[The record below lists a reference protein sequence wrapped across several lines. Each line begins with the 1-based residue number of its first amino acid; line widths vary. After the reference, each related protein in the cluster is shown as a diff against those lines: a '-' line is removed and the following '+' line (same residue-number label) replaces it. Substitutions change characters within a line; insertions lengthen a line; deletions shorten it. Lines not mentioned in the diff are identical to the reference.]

1 MAAGLELYLFD
12 SGTLGLGGVE
22 VPVPFYLLRHPHGD
36 VLVDGGNPLAVA
48 RDPHAHWGPLADV
61 FEVHMAEQQH
71 CVAQL
76 ARFGIAPDSVRYVV
90 QTHLHIDHT
99 GALGHFPD
107 ATVLVHAR
115 ELEAARRAESP
126 AATGYVR
133 RDFDRPELRWELV
146 ESEADLFDDEA
157 IRLIETPGHSA
168 GHMSL
173 LVSLNETGPVLL
185 TADAADNRAQ
195 WEGRAHPR
203 ALSSREDANRS
214 LESLRGLARELDP
227 LIVFGHDPENWAGLS
242 RAPDRYS

>member
-1 MAAGLELYLFD
+1 MGGGLELYLFD

-22 VPVPFYLLRHPHGD
+22 VPVPFYLLRHPQGD

-48 RDPHAHWGPLADV
+48 RDPHAHWGALADI
-61 FEVHMAEQQH
+61 FEVHMAEHQH

-76 ARFGIAPDSVRYVV
+76 ARFGIGPDSVRYVV
-90 QTHLHIDHT
+90 QTHLHIDHA

-107 ATVLVHAR
+107 ATVVVHAR
-115 ELEAARRAESP
+115 ELEAARGAESP
-126 AATGYVR
+126 TATGYVHE
-133 RDFDRPELRWELV
+133 DFDRPELRWELAEGEV
-146 ESEADLFDDEA
+146 DLFDDGA

-173 LVSLNETGPVLL
+173 LVSLKETGLVML

-203 ALSSREDANRS
+203 ALFSREHASRS
-214 LESLRGLARELDP
+214 LESLRGIARELDP

-242 RAPDRYS
+242 RAPYRYS

>member
-1 MAAGLELYLFD
+1 VGGGLELYLFD

-22 VPVPFYLLRHPHGD
+22 VPVPFYLLRHPQGD

-48 RDPHAHWGPLADV
+48 RDPHAHWGALADI

-76 ARFGIAPDSVRYVV
+76 ARFGIGPDSVRYVV
-90 QTHLHIDHT
+90 QTHLHIDHA

-107 ATVLVHAR
+107 ATVVVHAR

-126 AATGYVR
+126 TATGYVR
-133 RDFDRPELRWELV
+133 EDFDRPELRWKLAEGEV
-146 ESEADLFDDEA
+146 DLFDDGA

-173 LVSLNETGPVLL
+173 LVSLKETGLVML

-203 ALSSREDANRS
+203 ALSSREDASRS
-214 LESLRGLARELDP
+214 LESLRGIARELDP
-227 LIVFGHDPENWAGLS
+227 LIVFGHDPQNWAGLS
-242 RAPDRYS
+242 RAPYRYS